1 MKKMITILVLL
12 IGTTVS
18 ACTCIYEEFSKR
30 DFTEASYIVKG
41 EIVKI
46 EIDEEAYKKII
57 TFKVYDSYKGNSKK
71 TMQMTTGLGGG
82 DCGLFV
88 TKGDKWLL
96 FVNSFNG
103 KQSVST
109 CGKNVR
115 YTKGEEETE
124 EDVKRAC
131 DTIKSYI
138 KKIKKY
144 KREK

>member
-1 MKKMITILVLL
+1 MKNLITILILL

-18 ACTCIYEEFSKR
+18 ACTCIYKEFSKT
-30 DFTEASYIVKG
+30 DYTEATYIVKG

-46 EIDEEAYKKII
+46 EVDEEEYEKII
-57 TFKVYDSYKGNSKK
+57 TFKVVDSYKGDYKK
-71 TMQMTTGLGGG
+71 IMKFKTGLGGG
-82 DCGLFV
+82 DCGLYV

-103 KQSVST
+103 KESVSI
-109 CGKNVR
+109 CEKNIR

-124 EDVKRAC
+124 EEVKKAY
-131 DTIKSYI
+131 DTMKSYI